1 MASKMAYLYSNDTRG
16 ISFNPNRG
24 HMGITKTLTL
34 VLVKIL
40 LGHVLRRMSVT
51 SFSPVLTANRPN
63 MITVNVQA
71 YFAPCLSLL
80 GHERTCPQ
88 ILLGDYQ
95 LFEATQLS
103 WWQSIVS
110 PKGFIWVYSTHL
122 SLYSLYGGTS
132 LYGYCWQNSW
142 NVAQL
147 GVESRLV
154 IHKSFLARII

>member
-63 MITVNVQA
+63 MITVNV
-71 YFAPCLSLL
+71 
-80 GHERTCPQ
+80 
-88 ILLGDYQ
+88 
-95 LFEATQLS
+95 
-103 WWQSIVS
+103 
-110 PKGFIWVYSTHL
+110 
-122 SLYSLYGGTS
+122 
-132 LYGYCWQNSW
+132 
-142 NVAQL
+142 
-147 GVESRLV
+147 
-154 IHKSFLARII
+154 